1 MVVDDHDLFRTG
13 LRTLLQQEGY
23 KAVDAPSGAAAL
35 ATARAYRPDVVVMD
49 VHMPD
54 MSGIDAAAM
63 LLVEHPGIA
72 VLMLTVA
79 ADLDEILDAI
89 AAGASGYLLKDAE
102 LPMIVAGIEAAAAG
116 HSAIAPRVA
125 PLVLRSV
132 RALEAPARPVA
143 ACPQLSPRERAVL
156 ALMVDGHQNSDIA
169 RRLHV
174 SPSTVK
180 NHVSHVFEKFG
191 VRSRMEAATFAVTH
205 DLVEVDEVGAA
216 RAQPPARGAFTD
228 LRNAA

>member
-1 MVVDDHDLFRTG
+1 
-13 LRTLLQQEGY
+13 
-23 KAVDAPSGAAAL
+23 
-35 ATARAYRPDVVVMD
+35 
-49 VHMPD
+49 
-54 MSGIDAAAM
+54 M